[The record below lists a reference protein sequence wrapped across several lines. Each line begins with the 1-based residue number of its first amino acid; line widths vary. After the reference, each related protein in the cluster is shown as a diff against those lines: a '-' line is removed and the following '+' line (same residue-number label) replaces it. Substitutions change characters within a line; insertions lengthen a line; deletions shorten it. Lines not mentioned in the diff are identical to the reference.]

1 MAANGSVLR
10 ITTGQVS
17 WDGGVNSSVNPTIAS
32 AANPTGLKPNQ
43 TAWQNNCTNRGACIS
58 PRFGWQDLAAF
69 AVGIGIFQE
78 ANLYSPRFSFPY
90 IIAQIA
96 GRTFAIHVE
105 NDPVTIVEITIPG
118 NPNPANIEQAWMTQ
132 GEEFLIIQDGVSEPL
147 VWDGVVLRRISAMGG
162 TPPYLRTAESMLYY
176 QGRIWEAL
184 GREYWAGDIV
194 GNPASI
200 GNGTAAY
207 GGRDAILHMVENT
220 FTSIGG
226 SFTVP
231 TTAGNIR
238 ALNYPANINN
248 FLGQGPLLIFTRQ
261 QIYAADIPISR
272 TAWVATNNNTGITV
286 KVAQINFGTTSD
298 RSVVHVN
305 GDVFYQSVDGVRSLF
320 TAVRNFGEWGDLPIS
335 VEEARAINLNDRALL
350 RFGSGITFDNRLL
363 ETALPFQTDVGVCH
377 KGILPLNFD
386 LVSTLAEKKPP
397 AWEGLNVGVDILR
410 LLRGDFGGRER
421 AFALVRSSITGG
433 IECWELT
440 NYLLEDNNKFGN
452 ARVSF
457 LFETPAFT
465 WGDPF
470 TLKELDTLELHID
483 QLYGQVELAV
493 QMRPDQ
499 WPCWEDWTQWIECSP
514 RNDCE
519 DCGVLLPDECYPQ
532 QIYPMQYRATI
543 VLPKPP
549 TRCARTQARPL
560 NIGYQF
566 QFRFLIKGHCRIR
579 GIMVHAFPRD
589 KQPYLSV
596 TPGCFSAGCGSGG

>member
-10 ITTGQVS
+10 ITTGQQDWS
-17 WDGGVNSSVNPTIAS
+17 AGVDSDKTPTIAS
-32 AANPTGLKPNQ
+32 AQNPNGLKPNQ
-43 TAWQNNCTNRGACIS
+43 LAWGNNITVRGGSIS
-58 PRFGWQDLAAF
+58 PRFGLQDLAAF
-69 AVGIGIFQE
+69 AVGIGIHQE
-78 ANLYSPRFSFPY
+78 SYMYQPRFAFPY
-90 IIAQIA
+90 IISQIA

-105 NDPVTIVEITIPG
+105 NDPVTIVEITIAG
-118 NPNPANIEQAWMTQ
+118 DPNPPNIEQAWMTQ

-147 VWDGVVLRRISAMGG
+147 VWDGNVLRRISAMGG
-162 TPPYLRTAESMLYY
+162 TPPYLRTAESMVYY

-194 GNPASI
+194 GNPAALGS
-200 GNGTAAY
+200 GTAAY

-220 FTSIGG
+220 FTSLGG

-272 TAWVATNNNTGITV
+272 TDWVATNNNTGITV

-335 VEEARAINLNDRALL
+335 VEEARAIQFNDRALL

-397 AWEGLNVGVDILR
+397 AWEGILEGLDILR
-410 LLRGDFGGRER
+410 LVRGDFGGRER
-421 AFALVRSSITGG
+421 AFALARSSITGG
-433 IECWELT
+433 IVVYELT
-440 NYLLEDNNKFGN
+440 SYLLEDNNTTGN
-452 ARVSF
+452 ARITWS
-457 LFETPAFT
+457 FETPSFSF
-465 WGDPF
+465 GDPF
-470 TLKELDTLELHID
+470 ALKELDT
-483 QLYGQVELAV
+483 VEYWCDKISGDVEVAW

-499 WPCWEDWTQWIECSP
+499 HGCWEPWWKHKICAP
-514 RNDCE
+514 RNNCE
-519 DCGVLLPDECYPQ
+519 DCGVLLPDECYPTQ
-532 QIYPMQYRATI
+532 FYKQQYRATI

-549 TRCARTQARPL
+549 TRCETSQHRPINL
-560 NIGYQF
+560 GYSF
-566 QFRFLIKGHCRIR
+566 QFRVFVKGSMRIR
-579 GIMVHAFPRD
+579 GIMVHAFPKD
-589 KQPYLSV
+589 KAPYASV
-596 TPGCFSAGCGSGG
+596 TDVCSSANCGT